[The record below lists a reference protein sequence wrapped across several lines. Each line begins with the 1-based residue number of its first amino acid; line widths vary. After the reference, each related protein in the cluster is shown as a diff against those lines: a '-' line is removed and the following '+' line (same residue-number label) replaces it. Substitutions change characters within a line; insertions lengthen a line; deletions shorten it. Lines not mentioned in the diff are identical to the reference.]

1 MATRFTPQSG
11 REAGVAPLPDPPR
24 SLRKWRSVLGPVSA
38 PEGQD
43 GGMTPGAIDRRFR
56 VTRAP
61 AVRGCAVAPRRGG
74 ALRDLADRIVASASL
89 VSTGPVLDT
98 RDFAWT
104 ARLRDAWRAIRDEV
118 AAADGDLARCP
129 GTRALIAAVPDVHA
143 ARVCTLPP
151 GTHLPARRGPT
162 MGLLT
167 CHLGLVVPRTG
178 DARMRVADRVVR
190 WAEGET
196 LVFDD
201 SRDHEVWNETDAAR
215 TVLTLQVRR
224 PLRWPGRWVSSAM
237 LAMGDGAG
245 ADRRFRP

>member
-1 MATRFTPQSG
+1 MSTRFTPQSG
-11 REAGVAPLPDPPR
+11 REAAVAPLPDPPR
-24 SLRKWRSVLGPVSA
+24 SLRKWRSVLGQANA

-56 VTRAP
+56 ATPAP
-61 AVRGCAVAPRRGG
+61 AALTPAVAPRPGG
-74 ALRDLADRIVASASL
+74 RLRDLADRIVASASL

-104 ARLRDAWRAIRDEV
+104 AQLRDAWRTIRDEAV
-118 AAADGDLARCP
+118 AAGGDLAQCP
-129 GTRALIAAVPDVHA
+129 HTRALVATIPGLHA
-143 ARVCTLPP
+143 AGVCTLPP
-151 GTHLPARRGPT
+151 GAHLSARRGAT

-201 SRDHEVWNETDAAR
+201 SREHEVWNETDAAR
-215 TVLTLQVRR
+215 TVLALQVRR
-224 PLRWPGRWVSSAM
+224 PLRRPGRWVASAM
-237 LAMGDGAG
+237 LAMAGGTGAG
-245 ADRRFRP
+245 PRFRP